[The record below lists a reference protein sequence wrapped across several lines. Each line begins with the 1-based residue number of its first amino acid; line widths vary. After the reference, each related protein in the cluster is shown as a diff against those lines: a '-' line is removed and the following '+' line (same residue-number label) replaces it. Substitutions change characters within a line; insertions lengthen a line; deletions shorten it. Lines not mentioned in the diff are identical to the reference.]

1 MSQTSPTD
9 QPTPVTDLSYEAARD
24 ELVSVVARIESGKV
38 PLEESMLLWE
48 RGEEL
53 ARHCQDKLDVA
64 QQRLD
69 RVSAKSEVDE
79 RAVGEEDPASDLV
92 NDVDGDFNG
101 DSDADV
107 ADSAGSAGQEKGSS
121 DIED

>member
-9 QPTPVTDLSYEAARD
+9 QPTPVSDLSYEAARD

-69 RVSAKSEVDE
+69 RVSGHSEVDQP
-79 RAVGEEDPASDLV
+79 AVGEEDPDSDSG
-92 NDVDGDFNG
+92 NDVEG
-101 DSDADV
+101 DSDGDLDDAVVD
-107 ADSAGSAGQEKGSS
+107 AAQSSETETGSS
-121 DIED
+121 EVEG